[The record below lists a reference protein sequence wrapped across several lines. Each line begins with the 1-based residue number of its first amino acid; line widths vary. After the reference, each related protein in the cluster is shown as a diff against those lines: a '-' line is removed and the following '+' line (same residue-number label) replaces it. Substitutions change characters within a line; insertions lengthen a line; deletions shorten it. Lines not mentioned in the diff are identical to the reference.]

1 MLDSDLV
8 ESVSGDS
15 ASGIGPGPEAILLA
29 NAPDGLEAAW
39 LAGRLRR
46 GQAATILHVAHDG
59 ARLRFLAG
67 MVAFFAPEIEIV
79 EIPAWDCL
87 PYDRIS
93 PSAGI
98 MAERL
103 RALGRLAAG
112 PGRAKRLVL
121 TTANAIVQ
129 KVPPPE
135 RVRAAHLRA
144 KAGARVDRDGLVAYL
159 ERNGYHRT
167 SAVVEA
173 GDYAVRGGLVDVF
186 PSGQEQ
192 PVRLDFFGSTL
203 ESIRSF
209 DPLTQRSQGKVAALE
224 LMPVSEVLLDADA
237 VESFKS
243 GYLRRFG
250 AVTADPLLEL
260 VEAGRVFPGME
271 HWLPLFHPDLVP
283 LTAYLDPEA
292 EIGLDHLARDA
303 IKARA
308 ALIGE
313 HYEARLAPVPPGTSF
328 GAAPY
333 RALPPE
339 LLYLDEGGVEREL
352 ASRTRLE
359 FSHFGPPPRPPAGI
373 ARVEDLGGHAS
384 RDFAPERA
392 NRSLN
397 LFDAIVAYL
406 DELVAAG
413 ERPLIAAYS
422 EGTAERLRQVLADHG
437 FDRLT
442 RVERWADVPE
452 VAGCGH
458 RRPADRARL
467 QGTGHPRDRRAR
479 SAGRPAD
486 RGGQAQPQGR
496 RQVRPGHRRPVGGR
510 LRRPCRARHRPLRG
524 PGDARRSPVRR
535 TTA

>member
-1 MLDSDLV
+1 MTVLDSDLV
-8 ESVSGDS
+8 ELVSS
-15 ASGIGPGPEAILLA
+15 NSPSGIGPRPEAILLA

-46 GQAATILHVAHDG
+46 GQAPTILHVAHDG

-186 PSGQEQ
+186 PSGHEQ

-250 AVTADPLLEL
+250 AVTSDPLLES

-292 EIGLDHLARDA
+292 EIALDHLARDA

-339 LLYLDEGGVEREL
+339 LLYLDEGGIEREL
-352 ASRTRLE
+352 ASRD
-359 FSHFGPPPRPPAGI
+359 PPRVLAFQPA
-373 ARVEDLGGHAS
+373 AA
-384 RDFAPERA
+384 
-392 NRSLN
+392 
-397 LFDAIVAYL
+397 
-406 DELVAAG
+406 AAG
-413 ERPLIAAYS
+413 
-422 EGTAERLRQVLADHG
+422 GD
-437 FDRLT
+437 
-442 RVERWADVPE
+442 
-452 VAGCGH
+452 
-458 RRPADRARL
+458 
-467 QGTGHPRDRRAR
+467 
-479 SAGRPAD
+479 
-486 RGGQAQPQGR
+486 
-496 RQVRPGHRRPVGGR
+496 RPGRGSG
-510 LRRPCRARHRPLRG
+510 RPCRRGTSRPSAPTARSISSM
-524 PGDARRSPVRR
+524 RS
-535 TTA
+535 

>member
-1 MLDSDLV
+1 MTVLDSDLV
-8 ESVSGDS
+8 ELVSSDS
-15 ASGIGPGPEAILLA
+15 ASGIGPRPEAILWPMRRTAWRPLGSPGA
-29 NAPDGLEAAW
+29 CVAAKPRPSSTSPTT
-39 LAGRLRR
+39 AR
-46 GQAATILHVAHDG
+46 
-59 ARLRFLAG
+59 RLRFLAG

-103 RALGRLAAG
+103 RALQRLAAG

-186 PSGQEQ
+186 PSGHEQ

-250 AVTADPLLEL
+250 AVTSDPLLES
-260 VEAGRVFPGME
+260 VEAGRVFPAWSTG
-271 HWLPLFHPDLVP
+271 WRCSTPTSCRSPPISTRRPRSPSTTWRVTP
-283 LTAYLDPEA
+283 S
-292 EIGLDHLARDA
+292 R
-303 IKARA
+303 
-308 ALIGE
+308 
-313 HYEARLAPVPPGTSF
+313 PVPP
-328 GAAPY
+328 
-333 RALPPE
+333 
-339 LLYLDEGGVEREL
+339 
-352 ASRTRLE
+352 
-359 FSHFGPPPRPPAGI
+359 
-373 ARVEDLGGHAS
+373 
-384 RDFAPERA
+384 
-392 NRSLN
+392 
-397 LFDAIVAYL
+397 
-406 DELVAAG
+406 
-413 ERPLIAAYS
+413 
-422 EGTAERLRQVLADHG
+422 
-437 FDRLT
+437 
-442 RVERWADVPE
+442 
-452 VAGCGH
+452 
-458 RRPADRARL
+458 
-467 QGTGHPRDRRAR
+467 
-479 SAGRPAD
+479 
-486 RGGQAQPQGR
+486 
-496 RQVRPGHRRPVGGR
+496 
-510 LRRPCRARHRPLRG
+510 
-524 PGDARRSPVRR
+524 
-535 TTA
+535 

>member
-1 MLDSDLV
+1 MTVLDSDLV
-8 ESVSGDS
+8 ELVSSDS
-15 ASGIGPGPEAILLA
+15 ASGIGPRPEAILLA

-46 GQAATILHVAHDG
+46 GQAPTILHVAHDG

-250 AVTADPLLEL
+250 AVTADPLLES
-260 VEAGRVFPGME
+260 VEAGRVLPG
-271 HWLPLFHPDLVP
+271 HGALAAAVP
-283 LTAYLDPEA
+283 P
-292 EIGLDHLARDA
+292 RP
-303 IKARA
+303 RA
-308 ALIGE
+308 A
-313 HYEARLAPVPPGTSF
+313 HRLSRPGGRDRASTIWRATPSRPVPP
-328 GAAPY
+328 
-333 RALPPE
+333 
-339 LLYLDEGGVEREL
+339 
-352 ASRTRLE
+352 
-359 FSHFGPPPRPPAGI
+359 
-373 ARVEDLGGHAS
+373 
-384 RDFAPERA
+384 
-392 NRSLN
+392 
-397 LFDAIVAYL
+397 
-406 DELVAAG
+406 
-413 ERPLIAAYS
+413 
-422 EGTAERLRQVLADHG
+422 
-437 FDRLT
+437 
-442 RVERWADVPE
+442 
-452 VAGCGH
+452 
-458 RRPADRARL
+458 
-467 QGTGHPRDRRAR
+467 
-479 SAGRPAD
+479 
-486 RGGQAQPQGR
+486 
-496 RQVRPGHRRPVGGR
+496 
-510 LRRPCRARHRPLRG
+510 
-524 PGDARRSPVRR
+524 
-535 TTA
+535 

>member
-1 MLDSDLV
+1 M
-8 ESVSGDS
+8 
-15 ASGIGPGPEAILLA
+15 LLA
-29 NAPDGLEAAW
+29 NAPDGLEAAH
-39 LAGRLRR
+39 LADRLRR
-46 GQAATILHVAHDG
+46 GLSSTILHVAHDG

-67 MVAFFAPEIEIV
+67 MVAFFAPEVEIV

-112 PGRAKRLVL
+112 PGRGKRLIL

-144 KAGARVDRDGLVAYL
+144 KSGGRVDRDALVAYL

-186 PSGQEQ
+186 PSGHEQ

-224 LMPVSEVLLDADA
+224 LMPVSEVLLDAEA
-237 VESFKS
+237 VEAFKA

-250 AVTADPLLEL
+250 AVTGDPLLES
-260 VEAGRVFPGME
+260 VEAGRGVPG
-271 HWLPLFHPDLVP
+271 HGALAALVP
-283 LTAYLDPEA
+283 SRP
-292 EIGLDHLARDA
+292 
-303 IKARA
+303 
-308 ALIGE
+308 
-313 HYEARLAPVPPGTSF
+313 
-328 GAAPY
+328 GAAHRLSRRRGRDRARPPRARGHQGPRGADR
-333 RALPPE
+333 RALRGAAGAGRRRAPASARHPT
-339 LLYLDEGGVEREL
+339 GRCRPSCSISTRAGSSASSPAAPGSSSRIS
-352 ASRTRLE
+352 ARRRARRPGSAGSRTWA
-359 FSHFGPPPRPPAGI
+359 GRP
-373 ARVEDLGGHAS
+373 S

-392 NRSLN
+392 NRSVN

-413 ERPLIAAYS
+413 ERPLLAAYS
-422 EGTAERLRQVLADHG
+422 EGTADRLRQVLADHG

-442 RVERWADVPE
+442 RVERWAEVAE
-452 VAGCGH
+452 VAGAAIAVLPVERGFKAPGDPCH
-458 RRPADRARL
+458 
-467 QGTGHPRDRRAR
+467 RRAR
-479 SAGRPAD
+479 PSGRPAD
-486 RGGQAQPQGR
+486 RGGPAHAA
-496 RQVRPGHRRPVGGR
+496 RPPTSSSRTSP
-510 LRRPCRARHRPLRG
+510 PCRRAISSSMPSMASAASRAWRRC
-524 PGDARRSPVRR
+524 RSPARR